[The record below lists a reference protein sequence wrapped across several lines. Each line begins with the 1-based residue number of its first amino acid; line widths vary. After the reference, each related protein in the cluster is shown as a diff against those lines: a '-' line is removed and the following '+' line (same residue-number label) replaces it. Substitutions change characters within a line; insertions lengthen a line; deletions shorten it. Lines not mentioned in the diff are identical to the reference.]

1 ALAGTADQQDR
12 RQQGGGHEHPGHGAL
27 DHGAHAAV
35 LHEQRQR
42 AAQERQQD
50 REDRQLRH
58 APAPRSSRTSPASTW
73 SLSLSARLRMA
84 STIETAVIAKEMTM
98 AVRTRA
104 CGTGSV

>member
-1 ALAGTADQQDR
+1 
-12 RQQGGGHEHPGHGAL
+12 
-27 DHGAHAAV
+27 AAV

-104 CGTGSV
+104 CGTGSVWWASVASIPGLSTGGLPTTRRPLEKISRLVA